1 MYPQETTTP
10 WYATKKFING
20 AIIGAVVLIV
30 LMIIFGTLGSV
41 NNHYVAL
48 NQNVGT
54 SKSNI
59 SKEEQRRVDLFNN
72 LVDAV
77 QSAKTFEQD
86 TQTKIAEARSK
97 GNSGDINGA
106 MVTIQAVT
114 EAYPEIKS
122 TALYTQAM
130 TEFSVTENRLSGYRE
145 QYNNDVRSFNS
156 YVQSFPAGIFLSIEG
171 KDKTQKPYLDY
182 KVDNSQARNLFDK

>member
-1 MYPQETTTP
+1 METGTP
-10 WYATKKFING
+10 WYATKKAINSYIIAGAAFIVFF
-20 AIIGAVVLIV
+20 IIV
-30 LMIIFGTLGSV
+30 GTLGSV
-41 NNHYVAL
+41 NNRYVAL
-48 NQNVGT
+48 NQNVTT

-77 QSAKTFEQD
+77 QSAKTFEQQ
-86 TQTKIAEARSK
+86 TQTQIAEARTK

-122 TALYTQAM
+122 TELYKQTM
-130 TEFSVTENRLSGYRE
+130 LEFSITENRIAQYRE
-145 QYNNDVRSFNS
+145 QYNGDVRSFNS

-171 KDKTQKPYLDY
+171 KDKSQKPYLDY
-182 KVDNSQARNLFDK
+182 KVDNTQARNLFN

>member
-1 MYPQETTTP
+1 MNSGTP
-10 WYATKKFING
+10 WYITKKAINSY
-20 AIIGAVVLIV
+20 IIAGVVIV
-30 LMIIFGTLGSV
+30 LFFIIATTLGSV
-41 NNHYVAL
+41 NNRYVTL
-48 NQNVGT
+48 SQNVST
-54 SKSNI
+54 SNSNI

-77 QSAKTFEQD
+77 QSAKKFEQA
-86 TQTKIAEARSK
+86 TQTKIAEARTK

-122 TALYTQAM
+122 TDLYKQAM
-130 TEFSVTENRLSGYRE
+130 LEFSVTENRLAGSRE

-171 KDKTQKPYLDY
+171 KDKTQKSYLDY
-182 KVDNSQARNLFDK
+182 KVDNSQARDLFSE